1 VVELRSITPRRSS
14 GARRSLALRA
24 SLLIAVSVLVG
35 WQGGRWLGQDADV
48 YLREAEAAVKAAT
61 DDTAD
66 AQSRRVA
73 VRMLFV
79 NWMRLTEH
87 RDRIEQTLAEL
98 SKEDTAVGRSARIQL
113 NHLKKAKSKE

>member
-1 VVELRSITPRRSS
+1 
-14 GARRSLALRA
+14 
-24 SLLIAVSVLVG
+24 LIAVSVLVG

-79 NWMRLTEH
+79 NWTRLTEH